1 MKNYLLK
8 SFITGI
14 IIISSGL
21 CTGAEKLSEGTI
33 KKLSELTVLVKGD
46 FQRGVVPAAGFIYKK
61 IGNDIYIVTYTGLF
75 NFSNEVELTFSSG
88 RAEEKNISG
97 KLFCYSTYYNLAVIK
112 VHTPHQELPFL
123 ATSKAKLYRTFPL
136 YVAGFSFGEKS
147 SQGPKNPRLEIKP
160 ANVSGF
166 NKDLDGSLNIIRLD
180 ASVDLGSFGAPV
192 VDGSGKFV
200 GLYLAGLPG
209 TKIAGVLPKPVLD
222 RIFAGNV
229 DEVKTGNLFIKNNSY
244 RLQIKAR
251 KCDPLNSV
259 RSISAVVIPGEKR
272 LKRVEGALLEE
283 PIVDPGKFKLLNI
296 KQQIAEGS
304 IELGHVESNKAVFT
318 VQVRYRDLAGKYH
331 YLRPFYYR
339 FNKKNTKSPTS
350 PGNNTFVNDW
360 LYNNKPEGVHP
371 PTLTFADKNKPIIK
385 KKNSDIEIALI
396 KQSKADM
403 KSLFW
408 SSNKKFF
415 FTIDEDNI
423 LRKFS
428 FPGCKEK
435 TKLEFKH
442 KISSCS
448 LSQAGIVLV
457 CPQFDEIWVVNEASM
472 QIEKRIKIKNAQN
485 VVCSPELPLAF
496 VTGNSSNERYLS
508 IVDLIKGKLVNMI
521 DGWSYNPLSPKINFN
536 NFSVSENGKYLLTN
550 CRDDFGCFR
559 VAQHFGFG
567 WTASLDKRSGKPLG
581 FGKVVI
587 SPDNQYFAIPET
599 GKIFLMGNLNSPLQK
614 IKPDKTLFFD
624 KAHNRIFTAG
634 SRAELRIYNAEKG
647 TCLNSFSLSYGKYNI
662 FPEIMLVDPSRNIII
677 VKSYGALYRISLF
690 TALPGTPT
698 GKPRWIGSNTPDPLS
713 KLQAVKRTVRFEIK
727 TIKKAD
733 TTTKYITPGEDNLVP
748 RIIWSKD
755 KRYIYIAGTKGI
767 VRKISF
773 PGLVQKCV
781 IDLGEPVTDIKLSKS
796 HLVVISKSQII
807 YTLSP
812 VNLKKTRRSVLTFGI
827 DLKVSLASDLA
838 YSADNWELE
847 VVDLNKLTVVNK
859 ISSRE
864 MLEKYRKVIKIYP
877 GAGTGDLTP
886 VFTRTILTPDGKYLI
901 CGRDHINKFKLV
913 GNTIKYL
920 EVGPPIGEGNS
931 GIYIS
936 QDSQQLLIT
945 YPTGLPDSFNNVLEA
960 PKKSAMVFKIDDFSR
975 PVSYINV
982 GDEYADKFIF
992 DANRNINY
1000 FTTSR
1005 KLFSCSKEGF
1015 LLKNYNFNLKAVSA
1029 IPDSPDLLGIDGKK
1043 LCLISF
1049 TVDKQPF
1056 PSKTQAPKY
1065 LKMRY
1070 GKPKT
1075 TDDNFMQY
1083 CIIAGS
1089 GGRILDVEWIE
1100 KGKAFLILV
1109 SGREGIVIRKLTYPD
1124 LKDEGWLQ
1132 LSRWSGQDIVLSQKG
1147 ALIEVGDR
1155 QEAWI
1160 IDPVKFTITG
1170 KIPLGDFSQLNSSE
1184 NSNIV
1189 FAFMDVHPFALTMAY
1204 NLNDRKIL
1212 YQKDCAQLT
1221 KPLAHSKV
1229 FPVLNDIHR
1238 SFMSSNGKYLICQD
1252 SNSLYSFS
1260 VDKHGTIN
1268 PIGAIK
1274 KNRNDFMLSISSDSR
1289 YMGFKKGKSVEI
1301 RKVCEPG
1308 KVVLELPMEKASA
1321 LGFDRK
1327 AGKLYVGDSTGN
1339 LTVFGP
1345 QGNQENVANLTRG
1358 KIKKICI
1365 HPASKGKMLV
1375 LTDSFRLFRVETEH

>member
-1 MKNYLLK
+1 M
-8 SFITGI
+8 
-14 IIISSGL
+14 
-21 CTGAEKLSEGTI
+21 
-33 KKLSELTVLVKGD
+33 
-46 FQRGVVPAAGFIYKK
+46 
-61 IGNDIYIVTYTGLF
+61 
-75 NFSNEVELTFSSG
+75 
-88 RAEEKNISG
+88 
-97 KLFCYSTYYNLAVIK
+97 
-112 VHTPHQELPFL
+112 
-123 ATSKAKLYRTFPL
+123 
-136 YVAGFSFGEKS
+136 
-147 SQGPKNPRLEIKP
+147 
-160 ANVSGF
+160 
-166 NKDLDGSLNIIRLD
+166 
-180 ASVDLGSFGAPV
+180 DLGSFGAPV
-192 VDGSGKFV
+192 VDSSGKFV
-200 GLYLAGLPG
+200 GLYFAGLFG
-209 TKIAGVLPKPVLD
+209 TKMAGVLPKPVLD

-229 DEVKTGNLFIKNNSY
+229 DEVITGNLLIKNNSY

-251 KCDPLNSV
+251 KCDPFNSV

-272 LKRVEGALLEE
+272 LKRVEGALLED

-296 KQQIAEGS
+296 KQQVAEGS

-339 FNKKNTKSPTS
+339 FNKKNAKYPASPV
-350 PGNNTFVNDW
+350 NNTFVSDW

-371 PTLTFADKNKPIIK
+371 PILTFADKNKPIIK
-385 KKNSDIEIALI
+385 KKNSDIEIALFTGN
-396 KQSKADM
+396 KAQT

-408 SSNKKFF
+408 SSNKKFI
-415 FTIDEDNI
+415 FTLDEDNI
-423 LRKFS
+423 LRKYS
-428 FPGCKEK
+428 FPECEEK
-435 TKLEFKH
+435 AKLEFKH

-457 CPQFDEIWVVNEASM
+457 CPQFGEIWVVNEASM

-521 DGWSYNPLSPKINFN
+521 DGWSYDPLSPKINFN

-559 VAQHFGFG
+559 VAKHFGFG

-599 GKIFLMGNLNSPLQK
+599 GKIFLMSNLNSPLQK

-634 SRAELRIYNAEKG
+634 SSAELRIYNAEKG
-647 TCLNSFSLSYGKYNI
+647 TCLNRFSLSYGKYNI

-690 TALPGTPT
+690 KALPGTPT
-698 GKPRWIGSNTPDPLS
+698 GKTRWIGSNAPDPLS
-713 KLQAVKRTVRFEIK
+713 KLQAANRTARFEMK
-727 TIKKAD
+727 TIQGTD

-755 KRYIYIAGTKGI
+755 KRYIYIAGKKGI

-773 PGLVQKCV
+773 PGLVQECV

-796 HLVVISKSQII
+796 HLVAISQSRMI

-812 VNLKKTRRSVLTFGI
+812 VNLKKTRREVLAYGI
-827 DLKVSLASDLA
+827 DLKVSPVSDLA
-838 YSADNWELE
+838 YLEDYWGLE
-847 VVDLNKLTVVNK
+847 VVDLNKLVVVNK

-886 VFTRTILTPDGKYLI
+886 VFTRTVLTPDGKYLI

-945 YPTGLPDSFNNVLEA
+945 YPTGLPDTFNNALEA

-982 GDEYADKFIF
+982 GGEYADKFIF
-992 DANRNINY
+992 NANRNMNY

-1049 TVDKQPF
+1049 TVNKQPF
-1056 PSKTQAPKY
+1056 PSKTQPPKY
-1065 LKMRY
+1065 LKMRF
-1070 GKPKT
+1070 GKPKA

-1109 SGREGIVIRKLTYPD
+1109 SGRQGIVIRKLTYPD

-1132 LSRWSGQDIVLSQKG
+1132 LSRWSGRNIVLSKKG
-1147 ALIEVGDR
+1147 ALVEVRDR

-1160 IDPVKFTITG
+1160 IDPEKFTITG
-1170 KIPLGDFSQLNSSE
+1170 KIPLGDFSQLTSSE

-1189 FAFMDVHPFALTMAY
+1189 FAFMNVHPFVLTMAY
-1204 NLNDRKIL
+1204 NLCDRKIL
-1212 YQKDCAQLT
+1212 YQKDSAQLT
-1221 KPLAHSKV
+1221 KKLTSSKV
-1229 FPVLNDIHR
+1229 FQILDDIKH
-1238 SFMSSNGKYLICQD
+1238 SLMSPDGKYLICEN

-1260 VDKHGTIN
+1260 IDKSGTLQ
-1268 PIGAIK
+1268 PGGAIK
-1274 KNRNDFMLSISSDSR
+1274 KDRNDLMLSISSDSL
-1289 YMGFKKGKSVEI
+1289 YLGLTKNKSVEI
-1301 RKVCEPG
+1301 RKVGALE
-1308 KVVLELPMEKASA
+1308 KVVLELPLEKASA
-1321 LGFDRK
+1321 LGFDLK
-1327 AGKLYVGDSTGN
+1327 AGKLYVGDKNGN
-1339 LTVFGP
+1339 LTRFGP
-1345 QGNQENVANLTRG
+1345 QGNKEKVAKITSG

-1365 HPASKGKMLV
+1365 HPVSKGKMLI
-1375 LTDSFRLFRVETEH
+1375 LTDSFGLFRVETAQ